1 MLEYFNLLNF
11 YNKKIYLFFSI
22 IKHRKEEIR
31 TYSMIEEEDDEDVLK
46 KGITLKSVLKNL
58 LFILLIVVGI
68 LLIYLNIGLDQLTS
82 WSIGFMLICFGATL
96 IQIQKSPPEPIRQTL
111 TILIC
116 KLCGLTKVRNYEK
129 GDFVFKRVDKCGNC
143 EDSMEIKQ
151 IYSVRLKSP
160 TGKTKTQEEKKES
173 IKAKT

>member
-1 MLEYFNLLNF
+1 MFENFKLLNF

-31 TYSMIEEEDDEDVLK
+31 TDSMIEEEDDEDILK
-46 KGITLKSVLKNL
+46 KGITFKSVLKNI
-58 LFILLIVVGI
+58 LFLLLIIVGI
-68 LLIYLNIGLDQLTS
+68 LLIYLNIGLDQVTS

-96 IQIQKSPPEPIRQTL
+96 IQVQKAPPEPIRQTL

-129 GDFVFKRVDKCGNC
+129 GDFVFKKVDKCGKC

-160 TGKTKTQEEKKES
+160 TEKTKTQEGKKES
-173 IKAKT
+173 IKAKN

>member
-1 MLEYFNLLNF
+1 
-11 YNKKIYLFFSI
+11 
-22 IKHRKEEIR
+22 
-31 TYSMIEEEDDEDVLK
+31 MIEEEDDEDVLK

-58 LFILLIVVGI
+58 ALIALIVVGV
-68 LLIYLNIGLDQLTS
+68 LFIYMDFGFDQLTS

-96 IQIQKSPPEPIRQTL
+96 IQFQKSPAEPVRQTL

-129 GDFVFKRVDKCGNC
+129 GDFVFRKLDKCDKC
-143 EDSMEIKQ
+143 KDLMEINQ

-160 TGKTKTQEEKKES
+160 TEKSKTQEEKKEDL
-173 IKAKT
+173 KVKK